1 MKNTIALPT
10 IESPKYFLTVPSTG
24 ETLEFRPFLV
34 KEEKVLMIAQESGTN
49 QSMLSAMK
57 DVIRSC
63 TFGSL
68 DLYSLV
74 MSDLEYILLQIR
86 SKSVGET
93 SDIRFECTDC
103 DEIIETTIDLSDI
116 NVTKGGKV
124 DNKIQ
129 LTDDVGITLKAPGL
143 KEAEAAAKNK
153 SNNNSLTQ
161 SISSVIESVYDA
173 DNVHL
178 FAQASSKEI
187 ENFIDS
193 LSSAQVVKIR
203 EWVDSVPTLKKEI
216 KFKCP
221 NCKEKTKVLT
231 GLGDFF
237 D

>member
-1 MKNTIALPT
+1 MALPT
-10 IESPKYFLTVPSTG
+10 IESPKYFLTVPSTE
-24 ETLEFRPFLV
+24 ETIEFRPFLV

-57 DVIRSC
+57 DIIKSC

-68 DLYSLV
+68 DLYSLA

-93 SDIRFECTDC
+93 SDIRVTC
-103 DEIIETTIDLSDI
+103 DECNELVDVTIDLSEI
-116 NVTKGGKV
+116 NVTKGKKT

-143 KEAEAAAKNK
+143 KEAEAAAKSNK
-153 SNNNSLTQ
+153 KNSSLTQ
-161 SISSVIESVYDA
+161 TLSSVIESVYDA
-173 DNVHL
+173 DNVHP
-178 FAQASSKEI
+178 FSQASSKET

-193 LSSAQVVKIR
+193 LSSAQVIKIKD
-203 EWVDSVPTLKKEI
+203 WVDTLPALKKEI
-216 KFKCP
+216 EFECSCSKGKA
-221 NCKEKTKVLT
+221 KTKILN

-237 D
+237 V